1 MAFDMSLV
9 IKRGGPTPPY
19 KLVYQRGPNR
29 FQASVIMTISTYTT
43 GASRAEMTR
52 QLGSCAV
59 KKRVLAHF
67 MLHAIKD
74 CE

>member
-9 IKRGGPTPPY
+9 TKRGGPTPPY

-43 GASRAEMTR
+43 GARAEMTG
-52 QLGSCAV
+52 QLGSCC
-59 KKRVLAHF
+59 LA
-67 MLHAIKD
+67 L
-74 CE
+74 